1 MQGII
6 FIGIQASGKSTF
18 YKENFFY
25 SHIRISMDLM
35 KTRNRE
41 SKILDT
47 CLSTQAKIVIDNTN
61 PLCIDRARY
70 IERFQKNKYEIIGYY
85 FSSNLNQSLLLN
97 EKRNVQQRV
106 PEVGI
111 KATYRKLEI
120 PKYSEGFDR
129 LYYVKLENQKF
140 QVDEWNR
147 HIE

>member
-1 MQGII
+1 MEGII

-18 YKENFFY
+18 YQENFFY

-41 SKILDT
+41 SKILNT
-47 CLSTQAKIVIDNTN
+47 CLSTQAKIVVDNTN
-61 PLCIDRARY
+61 PMCDDRARY
-70 IERFQKNKYEIIGYY
+70 IDVFKQHKYEIIGYY
-85 FSSNLNQSLLLN
+85 FSANLNQSLRLN
-97 EKRNVQQRV
+97 DKRTGKQKI

-129 LYYVKLENQKF
+129 LYYVKMENQKF
-140 QVDEWNR
+140 KVDEWNND
-147 HIE
+147 I